1 MIKLTPKIAKQIK
14 DSNIP
19 IVDITLEDLKKW
31 NDISG
36 SEIKP
41 GMALSLKPRS

>member
-19 IVDITLEDLKKW
+19 IVDITLEDLK
-31 NDISG
+31 NVTIS
-36 SEIKP
+36 SKKP
-41 GMALSLKPRS
+41 PLYSSNKKPK

>member
-19 IVDITLEDLKKW
+19 IVDITLEDLK
-31 NDISG
+31 NVTIST
-36 SEIKP
+36 KP
-41 GMALSLKPRS
+41 PLVHSLKKKTK